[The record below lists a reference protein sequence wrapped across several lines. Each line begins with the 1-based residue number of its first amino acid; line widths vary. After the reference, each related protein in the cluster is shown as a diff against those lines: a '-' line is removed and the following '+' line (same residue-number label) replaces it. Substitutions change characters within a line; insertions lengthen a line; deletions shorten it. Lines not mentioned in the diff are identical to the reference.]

1 MVVNIGEHS
10 ISIPVGVSNWAKES
24 EDNKFEFD
32 VMLQQLMSATND
44 VLKKRNNASLNAK
57 LSETRTKLITEG
69 NCSEVLADALMG
81 SIYEEV
87 IDSTSESLIKFFTN
101 PEFQY
106 YAQRLRDLDSL
117 SPDIRDDITKMIT
130 KYLKSK

>member
-57 LSETRTKLITEG
+57 LS
-69 NCSEVLADALMG
+69 
-81 SIYEEV
+81 
-87 IDSTSESLIKFFTN
+87 
-101 PEFQY
+101 
-106 YAQRLRDLDSL
+106 
-117 SPDIRDDITKMIT
+117 
-130 KYLKSK
+130 